1 MTPSQTH
8 NCDDPFFKEFVF
20 KKRRKAEKKK
30 KLMYLFLYI
39 DHGYPHLSVRH
50 KKNILDLLMFYT
62 TSELC
67 SHFSEFHQQR
77 WLLKAL
83 VQLCESFMNETKCAD
98 VTEHSTVRALE

>member
-1 MTPSQTH
+1 
-8 NCDDPFFKEFVF
+8 
-20 KKRRKAEKKK
+20 
-30 KLMYLFLYI
+30 MYLFLYI

-83 VQLCESFMNETKCAD
+83 VRLCESFMNETKCAD
-98 VTEHSTVRALE
+98 VTEHSTVRALQ